1 MFYVI
6 IGQSGSGKTTFVR
19 ENFIK
24 AEPEVFEDIIP
35 LTRSGDFVLLGKY
48 GIDKRTEGTDTLPYN
63 AAPKIKQQLKRLKG
77 QNVVLEGDRITN
89 PGMMQYIESLGEP
102 VKMYLVKCKLAT
114 SMQRLRASGS
124 TITPAF
130 VKTTK
135 TKARNV
141 FQPLQRRDTR
151 HGGRAAL
158 WSLSRTTQARDG
170 AWKSRTAPCR

>member
-114 SMQRLRASGS
+114 SMQRLRAPGPSS
-124 TITPAF
+124 TTPQWPNGCG
-130 VKTTK
+130 TTG
-135 TKARNV
+135 TTSKAAQAPPR
-141 FQPLQRRDTR
+141 LT
-151 HGGRAAL
+151 AACL
-158 WSLSRTTQARDG
+158 PRPERMRTET
-170 AWKSRTAPCR
+170 SSTNTP

>member
-48 GIDKRTEGTDTLPYN
+48 GSDKRTEGTDTLPYN

-141 FQPLQRRDTR
+141 FLEYGSRFNGEILDTE
-151 HGGRAAL
+151 GG
-158 WSLSRTTQARDG
+158 QHYG
-170 AWKSRTAPCR
+170 A